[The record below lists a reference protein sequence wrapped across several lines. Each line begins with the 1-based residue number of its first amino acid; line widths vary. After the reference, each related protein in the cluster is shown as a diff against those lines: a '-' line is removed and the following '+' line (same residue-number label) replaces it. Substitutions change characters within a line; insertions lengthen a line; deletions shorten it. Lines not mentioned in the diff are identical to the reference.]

1 MKTLSDQA
9 VGTAHGK
16 IILIGEHAVVY
27 NEPAIAMPFLA
38 TPVEVI
44 IETIDGDSVIS
55 SSYYQGFFKNVPSS
69 LKNIYTLTETICA
82 DLNQSADGMSISI
95 SSLIPPERGM
105 GSSAAVATALVRALF
120 SYFKKS
126 LDQTSLL
133 NYVDISEK
141 IAHGN
146 PSGLDARVTSSE
158 SPVYFKK
165 NSRFTSIPLHVSG
178 YLIAADTGMKGQTK
192 KAVED
197 VAQQMKQSYKQTRQ
211 LITKIGLLT
220 EEAKTAIEENHTA
233 RLGELMTLSHD
244 CLKQLNVSNE
254 ALDHLVETALKQKAL
269 GAKLTGGGRGGCM
282 IALAKTAKQAKR
294 IAHKLMENGAVET
307 WIHALGEDFND

>member
-9 VGTAHGK
+9 IGTAHGK

-44 IETIDGDSVIS
+44 IEKINGDSIIS
-55 SSYYQGFFKNVPSS
+55 SSYYQGFLKTVPSP
-69 LKNIYTLTETICA
+69 LNNIKKLIETVCT
-82 DLNQSADGMSISI
+82 DLNQSLGGMSISI

-120 SYFKKS
+120 SYFKRP
-126 LDQTSLL
+126 LNQNSLL
-133 NYVDISEK
+133 SYVDISEK

-158 SPVYFKK
+158 SPIYFKK
-165 NSRFTSIPLHVSG
+165 NSRFLSIPLHVSG

-197 VAQQMKQSYKQTRQ
+197 VAHQMKHSFKQTKQ
-211 LITKIGLLT
+211 VITKIGLLT
-220 EEAKTAIEENHTA
+220 DEAKTAIEENHTV
-233 RLGELMTLSHD
+233 RLGELLTLSHD
-244 CLKQLNVSNE
+244 CLKQLNVSNDL
-254 ALDHLVETALKQKAL
+254 LDHLVDTALKNSAL
-269 GAKLTGGGRGGCM
+269 GAKMTGGGRGGCM
-282 IALAKTAKQAKR
+282 IALAETAKQAKK
-294 IAHKLMENGAVET
+294 IAYTLMENGAVET
-307 WIHALGEDFND
+307 WIHALGEDFNE

>member
-44 IETIDGDSVIS
+44 IEKIEGNSIIT
-55 SSYYQGFFKNVPSS
+55 SSYYQGFFKTAPSS
-69 LKNIYTLTETICA
+69 LKNIQKLTETICA
-82 DLNQSADGMSISI
+82 DLNQSPDGMSISI

-105 GSSAAVATALVRALF
+105 GSSAAIATALVRALF
-120 SYFKKS
+120 SFFKRTLNQTML
-126 LDQTSLL
+126 LD
-133 NYVDISEK
+133 YVEISER

-158 SPVYFKK
+158 SPIYFRK
-165 NSRFTSIPLHVSG
+165 NSQFKPIALHVSG

-197 VAQQMKQSYKQTRQ
+197 VAQQMKQSYKQTKH
-211 LITKIGLLT
+211 IVTKIGRLT
-220 EEAKTAIEENHTA
+220 EEARTAIEENHII
-233 RLGELMTLSHD
+233 RLGELLTLSHD

-254 ALDHLVETALKQKAL
+254 ALDHLVDTALKHKAL
-269 GAKLTGGGRGGCM
+269 GAKVTGGGRGGCM
-282 IALAKTAKQAKR
+282 IALAETAKQAKK
-294 IAHKLMENGAVET
+294 IAHKLMEHGAVET
-307 WIHALGEDFND
+307 WIHALGEDFNE

>member
-1 MKTLSDQA
+1 MKTLSDQV

-27 NEPAIAMPFLA
+27 NEPAIAMPFMA

-44 IETIDGDSVIS
+44 IEKINGGSVMS
-55 SSYYQGFFKNVPSS
+55 SSYYQGLLQTVPDS
-69 LKNIYTLTETICA
+69 LNNLKSLIQSICS
-82 DLNQSADGMSISI
+82 DLNQPVDGLSISI

-120 SYFKKS
+120 AYFER
-126 LDQTSLL
+126 DIAHDTLL
-133 NYVDISEK
+133 NYVEISEK

-146 PSGLDARVTSSE
+146 PSGLDARVTSSA
-158 SPVYFKK
+158 SPIYYKK
-165 NSRFTSIPLHVSG
+165 NSHFSSIPLHVSG

-192 KAVED
+192 KAVRD
-197 VAQQMKQSYKQTRQ
+197 VAKQMERASHQT
-211 LITKIGLLT
+211 LTIIKKIGHLT
-220 EEAKTAIEENHTA
+220 EEARIAIQGDHVE
-233 RLGELMTLSHD
+233 RLGELLTLSHE
-244 CLKQLNVSNE
+244 CLKQINVSNE
-254 ALDHLVETALKQKAL
+254 RLDRLVDTALKNHAL

-282 IALAKTAKQAKR
+282 IALARSAKQAKL

-307 WIHALGEDFND
+307 WIHALGENSNE